1 MTPQTRMQI
10 YEDLKDLRRRG
21 DMPDGRL
28 ADPGVTRMMEVQAL
42 ADLVFGD
49 EAAAEE
55 WLRRPNAAMS
65 GQVPAELMKDDLGAA
80 VVLETLQQIA
90 HGIVP

>member
-1 MTPQTRMQI
+1 MSLQTRVQI
-10 YEDLKDLRRRG
+10 YEDLKHQRRRG
-21 DMPDGRL
+21 EMLDGRL
-28 ADPGVTRMMEVQAL
+28 ADPRVTRIMEVQSL
-42 ADLVFGD
+42 ADLIFGD

-55 WLRRPNAAMS
+55 WLKRPNAAMS

>member
-1 MTPQTRMQI
+1 MNPRTRVQI
-10 YEDLKDLRRRG
+10 YDDLKDLRRRG
-21 DMPDGRL
+21 DLPEGRL
-28 ADPGVTRMMEVQAL
+28 ANPAVTRTMEVQAL
-42 ADLVFGD
+42 ADLIFGD

-55 WLRRPNAAMS
+55 WLRQPNAAMS

-90 HGIVP
+90 HGIVA